1 MNVRIKFCGEVMA
14 RRENILL
21 NYVPAKFS
29 FADIFTKPLNTVS
42 FRELRSV
49 LLQDLSEIINN
60 SKRISKSFAVLKD
73 FLNSPR

>member
-1 MNVRIKFCGEVMA
+1 MA
-14 RRENILL
+14 RREKILL
-21 NYVPAKFS
+21 KYVPKKFN
-29 FADIFTKPLNTVS
+29 FANIFTKPLNTVR